1 MNRASTWQT
10 TFEKEILQAESARA
24 AGNEGMARVCAR
36 RAAGVV
42 AGEYLRR
49 HGLSTANP
57 SAYARLKFL
66 SQIPQTPPTI
76 QEIVDHFIMKIDFNH
91 SLPVR
96 ADLIDEA
103 RWLANELLSW
113 PN

>member
-1 MNRASTWQT
+1 MNRASTWRT

-42 AGEYLRR
+42 AGEYLGRQ
-49 HGLSTANP
+49 GLSLSNP
-57 SAYARLKFL
+57 SAYSRLKFL
-66 SQIPQTPPTI
+66 SQLPQIPSAI
-76 QEIVDHFIMKIDFNH
+76 REIVDHFLMKIDFNH

-96 ADLIDEA
+96 SDLISEA